1 MDDLSARLVKDF
13 KRYLIAKEKVKKDT
27 IQILRAEILNKSK
40 ELQKDLSEQ
49 EMLEIIAKEIKQK
62 RDSILEFEKAQRKD
76 LVDKAYEE
84 IETLEQYMPKLL
96 DIEELKVIVKE
107 TASEINAVNKKDMGR
122 LIKEVKQQVGVRA
135 DGKTIS
141 DLVKQILL

>member
-49 EMLEIIAKEIKQK
+49 EILEIIAKEIKQK

-76 LVDKAYEE
+76 LVDRAYEE
-84 IETLEQYMPKLL
+84 IKTLEQYMPKLL

>member
-62 RDSILEFEKAQRKD
+62 RDSLADFKKADRQD
-76 LVDKAYEE
+76 LINQAYEE
-84 IETLEQYMPKLL
+84 IDTLEQYMPKLL

-107 TASEINAVNKKDMGR
+107 TASEINAIDKKDMGR
-122 LIKEVKQQVGVRA
+122 LIKEIKQQVGVRA

-141 DLVKQILL
+141 DLVKQVLL

>member
-62 RDSILEFEKAQRKD
+62 RDSLADFKKVDRQD
-76 LVDKAYEE
+76 LINQTYEE
-84 IETLEQYMPKLL
+84 IDTLEQYMPKLL

-122 LIKEVKQQVGVRA
+122 LIKEVREQVGVRA

>member
-1 MDDLSARLVKDF
+1 MDDLSTRLVKDF

-62 RDSILEFEKAQRKD
+62 RDSLADFKKADRQD
-76 LVDKAYEE
+76 LINQTYEE
-84 IETLEQYMPKLL
+84 IDTLEQYMPKLL

-122 LIKEVKQQVGVRA
+122 LIKEVRQQVGVRA

>member
-62 RDSILEFEKAQRKD
+62 RDSLADFKKADRQD
-76 LVDKAYEE
+76 LINQTYEE
-84 IETLEQYMPKLL
+84 IDTLEQYMPKLL

-122 LIKEVKQQVGVRA
+122 LIKEVRQQVGVRA

>member
-1 MDDLSARLVKDF
+1 MDGLSARLVKDF

-62 RDSILEFEKAQRKD
+62 RDSLADFKKADRQD
-76 LVDKAYEE
+76 LINQTYEE
-84 IETLEQYMPKLL
+84 IGTLEQYMPKLL

-122 LIKEVKQQVGVRA
+122 LIKEVRQQVGVRA

>member
-76 LVDKAYEE
+76 LVDRAYEE
-84 IETLEQYMPKLL
+84 IDTLEQYMPKLL

-107 TASEINAVNKKDMGR
+107 TASEINAIDKKDMGR
-122 LIKEVKQQVGVRA
+122 LIKEIKQQVGVRA

-141 DLVKQILL
+141 DLVKQVLL

>member
-62 RDSILEFEKAQRKD
+62 RDSLADFKKADRQD
-76 LVDKAYEE
+76 LINQTYEE
-84 IETLEQYMPKLL
+84 IDTLEQYMPKLL

-122 LIKEVKQQVGVRA
+122 LIKEVREQVGVRA

>member
-76 LVDKAYEE
+76 LVDRAYEE

>member
-1 MDDLSARLVKDF
+1 MDDLSTRLVKDF

-76 LVDKAYEE
+76 LVDRAYEE

-122 LIKEVKQQVGVRA
+122 LIKEVRQQVGVRA

>member
-1 MDDLSARLVKDF
+1 MDLSNRLVKDF
-13 KRYLIAKEKVKKDT
+13 KKYLIAKEKIKKDT

-76 LVDKAYEE
+76 LVDKTYEE

-107 TASEINAVNKKDMGR
+107 TASEINAINKKDMGR

>member
-62 RDSILEFEKAQRKD
+62 RDSLADFKKADRQD
-76 LVDKAYEE
+76 LINQTHEE
-84 IETLEQYMPKLL
+84 IDTLEQYMPKLL

-122 LIKEVKQQVGVRA
+122 LIKEVREQVGVRA

>member
-62 RDSILEFEKAQRKD
+62 RDSLADFKKADRQD
-76 LVDKAYEE
+76 LIDQTYEE
-84 IETLEQYMPKLL
+84 IDTLEQYMPKPLGM
-96 DIEELKVIVKE
+96 EELAIIVKE
-107 TASEINAVNKKDMGR
+107 TASEINAIDKKDMGR
-122 LIKEVKQQVGVRA
+122 LIKEIKQQVGVRA

-141 DLVKQILL
+141 DLVKQVLL